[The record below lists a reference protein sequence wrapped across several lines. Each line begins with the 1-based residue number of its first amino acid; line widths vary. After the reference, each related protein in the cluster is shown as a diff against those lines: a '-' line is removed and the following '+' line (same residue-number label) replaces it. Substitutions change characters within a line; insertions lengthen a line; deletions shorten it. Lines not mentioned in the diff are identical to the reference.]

1 MRIENRNPIV
11 EIQETVEVIQGNHS
25 IILEKG
31 DKIEIIGGKL
41 QEKEDYYDPNFYGTS
56 VYYKS
61 MFGLKYT
68 ESIKSFATEYE
79 AYWLIDLIGS
89 YFKKLRAYE
98 FLVITVDVKG
108 DEAVMTVRED
118 TDMPIILKKNIDYTD
133 LKVNVKFYLTN
144 DVLMFPSD
152 Y

>member
-1 MRIENRNPIV
+1 MRIEKKNPIV
-11 EIQETVEVIQGNHS
+11 EIQETTEIVQGGHS
-25 IILEKG
+25 LILEKG
-31 DKIEIIGGKL
+31 DKVEVITAMNEAT
-41 QEKEDYYDPNFYGTS
+41 DYYDPNFYGTS